1 MLKGI
6 PTIISPDLIKI
17 LMEMG
22 HGDEIV
28 LADGNF
34 PSASHAERLIR
45 CDGHGIPELLTAV
58 LEFLPLDTYVE
69 QPVVCMAVVAED
81 PVEPVIW
88 GEYEEII
95 NDQCTNSVP
104 IGFIERFDFYERT
117 KNAYAVVATSEQA
130 LYGNIILKKGVI

>member
-6 PTIISPDLIKI
+6 PSIISPDLIKI

-22 HGDEIV
+22 HGDELV
-28 LADGNF
+28 LGDGNF

-45 CDGHGIPELLTAV
+45 CDGHGIPELLTAI
-58 LEFLPLDTYVE
+58 LKFLPLDTYVE
-69 QPVVCMAVVAED
+69 QPVVCMAVVPGD

-88 GEYEEII
+88 GEYEKII

-104 IGFIERFDFYERT
+104 IGYIERFDFYERT

-130 LYGNIILKKGVI
+130 LYGNIILKKGII